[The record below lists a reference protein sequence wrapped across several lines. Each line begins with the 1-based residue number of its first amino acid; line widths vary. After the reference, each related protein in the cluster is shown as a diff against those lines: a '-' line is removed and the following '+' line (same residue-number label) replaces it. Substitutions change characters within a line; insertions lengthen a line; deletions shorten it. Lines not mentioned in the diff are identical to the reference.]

1 MVDIK
6 LWEQYYES
14 KYNNKLLND
23 ALILCI
29 EYKRKPWMIFRSR
42 KSEIGQFYFYFF
54 VDGVITFK

>member
-14 KYNNKLLND
+14 KYNNKILND
-23 ALILCI
+23 TLKLRI
-29 EYKRKPWMIFRSR
+29 EYKRKPCMIFRSR